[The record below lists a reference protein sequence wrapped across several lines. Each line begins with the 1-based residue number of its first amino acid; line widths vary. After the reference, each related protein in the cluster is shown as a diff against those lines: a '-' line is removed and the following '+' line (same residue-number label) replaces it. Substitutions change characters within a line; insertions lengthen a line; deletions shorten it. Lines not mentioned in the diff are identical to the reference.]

1 MAKRDI
7 DYISIITDLKKAG
20 RSNKEELIRV
30 LYRYDIPKIE
40 SLERRVL
47 DYVFSVTDDK
57 LRFTLVDYLAE
68 ANNLP
73 IIHECYYVIYSGLAK
88 ENYVKAQIM
97 NLGKSRESLIVK
109 YDLCRRIISQSATL
123 QEFEQK
129 IVEIRHTSHDYEGM
143 KVVNHRFRNK
153 KAKRD

>member
-7 DYISIITDLKKAG
+7 DYISVITDLKNAG
-20 RSNKEELIRV
+20 RSNKEELVRV

-57 LRFTLVDYLAE
+57 LRFTLIDYLAE

-73 IIHECYYVIYSGLAK
+73 IIHESYYIIYSGFAK
-88 ENYVKAQIM
+88 EEYVKAQVM
-97 NLGKSRESLIVK
+97 NLGKSRESLRVK
-109 YDLCRRIISQSATL
+109 YDLCRKIISQSATL

-129 IVEIRHTSHDYEGM
+129 IVEIRQVSDDYQGM
-143 KVVNHRFRNK
+143 KVINHRFRNK

>member
-7 DYISIITDLKKAG
+7 DYISVIADLRKAG

-57 LRFTLVDYLAE
+57 LRFNLADYLAE

-73 IIHECYYVIYSGLAK
+73 IIHECYYVIYSGLDK

-97 NLGKSRESLIVK
+97 NLGKSRESLRVK

-123 QEFEQK
+123 QEYEQK
-129 IVEIRHTSHDYEGM
+129 IVEVRQTSDDYQGI
-143 KVVNHRFRNK
+143 KVLNHRFRRR
-153 KAKRD
+153 KATRD